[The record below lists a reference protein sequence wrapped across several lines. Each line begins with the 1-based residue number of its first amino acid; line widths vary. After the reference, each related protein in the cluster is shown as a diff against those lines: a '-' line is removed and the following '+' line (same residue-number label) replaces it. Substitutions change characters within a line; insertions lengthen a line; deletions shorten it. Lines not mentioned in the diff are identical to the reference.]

1 MNPFYRLAVG
11 LLAALL
17 AGGAAAQFNTD
28 AMKKMQKEGL
38 ERLEEQK
45 EAEAAKPAASSHP
58 SAASKPAAAP
68 RAYRSG
74 ANLCLDARGTLSVAP
89 CNAKVAAQQWFLD
102 GSRHLVAHDG
112 RCLAGA
118 RLVACGKGKF
128 QQWVHDQRGR
138 LRNDAGQ
145 CLQPRGAKAGA
156 PVGVAACGDAPAQ
169 VWAELALTK

>member
-1 MNPFYRLAVG
+1 MNLFYRLAAG

-45 EAEAAKPAASSHP
+45 EAEAVKPAASSET
-58 SAASKPAAAP
+58 ATAR
-68 RAYRSG
+68 RAYRFSG
-74 ANLCLDARGTLSVAP
+74 NLCLDARGTLSLAP
-89 CNAKVAAQQWFLD
+89 CNAKVAAQQWSLD
-102 GSRHLVAHDG
+102 SSRRLVAHDG

-118 RLVACGKGKF
+118 SLVKCGKGKF

-145 CLQPRGAKAGA
+145 CLQPRGPKAGA
-156 PVGVAACGDAPAQ
+156 PVIVAACGDAPAQ
-169 VWAELALTK
+169 LWVEQALTR

>member
-17 AGGAAAQFNTD
+17 AGAAAAQFNTD

-45 EAEAAKPAASSHP
+45 EDGAVKPAATIK
-58 SAASKPAAAP
+58 AAEVR
-68 RAYRSG
+68 RAYRFG
-74 ANLCLDARGTLSVAP
+74 ANLCLDARGTLSLAP
-89 CNAKVAAQQWFLD
+89 CNGKVAAQQWVLD
-102 GSRHLVAHDG
+102 GSRRLVAHDG

-118 RLVACGKGKF
+118 SLVACGKGKF

-145 CLQPRGAKAGA
+145 CLQPRGVKAGA
-156 PVGVAACGDAPAQ
+156 PVAVAACGDAPAQ
-169 VWAELALTK
+169 VWVELALTK

>member
-1 MNPFYRLAVG
+1 MNPYPRLLAG

-38 ERLEEQK
+38 ERLEAQK
-45 EAEAAKPAASSHP
+45 APETVKPAGSSKAV
-58 SAASKPAAAP
+58 AAR

-74 ANLCLDARGTLSVAP
+74 ANLCLDARGALSVEP
-89 CNAKVAAQQWFLD
+89 CNGKAASQQWSLD
-102 GSRHLVAHDG
+102 ADRHLVAHDG

-118 RLVACGKGKF
+118 SLVKCGQGKF
-128 QQWVHDQRGR
+128 QQWTYDKRGR

-145 CLQPRGAKAGA
+145 CLQPRNAKAGA
-156 PVGVAACGDAPAQ
+156 PVSAAACSDAPAQ
-169 VWAELALTK
+169 LWQ

>member
-1 MNPFYRLAVG
+1 MKPFNRLAAG

-38 ERLEEQK
+38 QRLEEQK
-45 EAEAAKPAASSHP
+45 EAGAAQPADG
-58 SAASKPAAAP
+58 SKAAAAR
-68 RAYRSG
+68 RAYRFG
-74 ANLCLDARGTLSVAP
+74 ANLCLDARGALSVEP
-89 CNAKVAAQQWFLD
+89 CNPTVAAQQWSLD

-112 RCLAGA
+112 RCLAGTS
-118 RLVACGKGKF
+118 LVKCGKGRF
-128 QQWVHDQRGR
+128 QQWVHDKRGR

-156 PVGVAACGDAPAQ
+156 PVRAAACSDAPAQ
-169 VWAELALTK
+169 LWAELALTE